1 MKPKTSRGIAVAAIV
16 VILAV
21 TFVSCV
27 TLPRNDAHGPEADV
41 PGAQALVS
49 GEDDAVALTLGNY
62 TWSFMNGSERR
73 IEELRQIDPQE
84 WRVDELA
91 QVSVAEEAT
100 ITALF
105 DESPLW
111 AYARSWDEE
120 ELAAGSITDSPLFWR
135 LRTLLD
141 AAGSVGDEVP
151 SSFEDGVL
159 TFDVEPGRRYAISA
173 TYEQGF
179 SGNDR
184 IEYVFTVQK

>member
-1 MKPKTSRGIAVAAIV
+1 MKPRTSRGIAIAAILAIV
-16 VILAV
+16 VV
-21 TFVSCV
+21 TFASCV
-27 TLPRNDAHGPEADV
+27 TLPHDGERGPHADV
-41 PGAQALVS
+41 PEARALAS
-49 GEDDAVALTLGNY
+49 GEDGAVALTLGNY

-73 IEELRQIDPQE
+73 IEELRQIDPQG

-100 ITALF
+100 ITVLF
-105 DESPLW
+105 DERPLW
-111 AYARSWDEE
+111 AGPRRWYAE
-120 ELAAGSITDSPLFWR
+120 ELAAGSIAGSPLFWR

-151 SSFEDGVL
+151 SSFEDDVL
-159 TFDVEPGRRYAISA
+159 TFNVEPGRRYAISA

>member
-73 IEELRQIDPQE
+73 IEELRQIDPQK
-84 WRVDELA
+84 WHVDELA
-91 QVSVAEEAT
+91 QVSAAAGST
-100 ITALF
+100 IAVCF
-105 DESPLW
+105 DEEPLW

-120 ELAAGSITDSPLFWR
+120 ELADGSIADSPLFWR
-135 LRTLLD
+135 VRTLID
-141 AAGSVGDEVP
+141 TAESVGDEVI
-151 SSFEDGVL
+151 STFEDGVL
-159 TFDVEPGRRYAISA
+159 TFEVEPGRRYAISA
-173 TYEQGF
+173 TYEKGF
-179 SGNDR
+179 SGNDH
-184 IEYVFTVQK
+184 IEYVFTVR

>member
-1 MKPKTSRGIAVAAIV
+1 MKPRASRGIAIAAILAIV
-16 VILAV
+16 VV
-21 TFVSCV
+21 TFASCV
-27 TLPRNDAHGPEADV
+27 ILPHDGERGPHADV
-41 PGAQALVS
+41 PGAWALAS

-84 WRVDELA
+84 WRVNELA
-91 QVSVAEEAT
+91 QVSVAEEVT
-100 ITALF
+100 ITVLF
-105 DESPLW
+105 DERPLW
-111 AYARSWDEE
+111 ACARSWDKE
-120 ELAAGSITDSPLFWR
+120 ELAAGSIADSPLFWR

-151 SSFEDGVL
+151 SGFEDGVL

-184 IEYVFTVQK
+184 TEYVFTVQK

>member
-1 MKPKTSRGIAVAAIV
+1 MKPRTSRGIAIAAILAIV
-16 VILAV
+16 VV
-21 TFVSCV
+21 TFASCV
-27 TLPRNDAHGPEADV
+27 TLPHDGERGPHADV
-41 PGAQALVS
+41 PEARALAS
-49 GEDDAVALTLGNY
+49 GEDGAVALTLGNY

-73 IEELRQIDPQE
+73 IEELRQIDPQG

-100 ITALF
+100 ITVLF
-105 DESPLW
+105 DERPLW
-111 AYARSWDEE
+111 ACARSWDEE
-120 ELAAGSITDSPLFWR
+120 ELAAGSIADSPLFWR

-151 SSFEDGVL
+151 SSFEDDVL
-159 TFDVEPGRRYAISA
+159 TFNVEPGRRYAISA

-184 IEYVFTVQK
+184 TEYVFTVQK